1 MKNHILDDIAPVQL
15 NEALLIPVKINTV
28 KLFGTDQIKFQ
39 ILFNGRKIKIESPE
53 ILANQ
58 DFPRQPPT
66 ARSLS
71 MSIKPLESQSTKISG
86 TIPPKYI

>member
-1 MKNHILDDIAPVQL
+1 MKNHILDDVAPVQL

-58 DFPRQPPT
+58 DFPR
-66 ARSLS
+66 
-71 MSIKPLESQSTKISG
+71 
-86 TIPPKYI
+86 

>member
-1 MKNHILDDIAPVQL
+1 MKNHILDDVAPVQL

-58 DFPRQPPT
+58 D
-66 ARSLS
+66 
-71 MSIKPLESQSTKISG
+71 SQDNHQLQQEPINVNKT
-86 TIPPKYI
+86 T